1 MEFVNQDSFARAA
14 ATTVPCAQLAPIAR
28 KAVAFLF
35 YVLLE
40 PIVIQKACTTLR
52 CASNVTLE
60 SFVTNRDCWSHQ
72 DSAWKDSI
80 ACLAPLLQNHRRVSV
95 LQGDTVQWEVL
106 IQFLAQQE
114 LSILITAVAVHLPV
128 LPALQVI
135 IAKESAILG
144 QMDLVMQDIS
154 VLVDLI
160 HAARSML

>member
-14 ATTVPCAQLAPIAR
+14 ATTAPCAQLAPIAR
-28 KAVAFLF
+28 KAVAFPF
-35 YVLLE
+35 CVLLE
-40 PIVIQKACTTLR
+40 PIVIQKACTALR
-52 CASNVTLE
+52 CASNVTME
-60 SFVTNRDCWSHQ
+60 RFVTNRDCWSHQ
-72 DSAWKDSI
+72 DSVWKDSI
-80 ACLAPLLQNHRRVSV
+80 ACLAPLLQNQRRGSV

-114 LSILITAVAVHLPV
+114 LTILLTVVAAQLPV

-135 IAKESAILG
+135 IAKESAIFC
-144 QMDLVMQDIS
+144 QTDIVMQDIS